1 MSKTQENL
9 MAAFAGESQANRKY
23 LAFAQ
28 VADKEGLPQVAK
40 LFRAAAAAET
50 IHAHAHLKNAG
61 KIGDTAANLQSALE
75 GETYEFTK
83 MYPEMIKDAEA
94 EGKTAVAKYFEFAN
108 KVEEVH
114 ANLYKKAIA
123 NPSALANVDYYVCK
137 ICGYTH
143 EGPCEACPVCGAGAA
158 AFFKVEECCIDAG
171 CATVMV
177 GGAAVRRLLCHLTF
191 RGRDGPGNAGHGSTA
206 CSV

>member
-23 LAFAQ
+23 LAYAK

-61 KIGDTAANLQSALE
+61 KIGDTAANLKDALE

-83 MYPEMIKDAEA
+83 MYPGMIADAKA
-94 EGKTAVAKYFEFAN
+94 EGNETAARYFGFAD

-114 ANLYKKAIA
+114 AGLYKKAIA
-123 NPSALANVDYYVCK
+123 NPAGLAKTDYYVCSV
-137 ICGYTH
+137 CGYTH
-143 EGPCEACPVCGAGAA
+143 EGPCDSCPVCGAKSA
-158 AFFKVEECCIDAG
+158 AFFKVDETSA
-171 CATVMV
+171 
-177 GGAAVRRLLCHLTF
+177 
-191 RGRDGPGNAGHGSTA
+191 
-206 CSV
+206 